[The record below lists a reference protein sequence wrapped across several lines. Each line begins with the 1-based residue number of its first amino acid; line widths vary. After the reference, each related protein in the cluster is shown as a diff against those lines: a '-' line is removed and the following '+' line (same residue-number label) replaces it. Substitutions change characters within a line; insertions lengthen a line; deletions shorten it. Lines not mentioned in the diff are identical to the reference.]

1 MNYETS
7 ARRKP
12 LTVLPL
18 ERVVFC
24 PRSRG
29 VVDTIRCHSEEAAR
43 VRMVCKQLRLV
54 RPNGESPASVLL
66 EAVACG
72 LVTLV
77 RTDDPQGREV
87 RLPLTPERFST
98 PKKGTTGGAETA
110 PPGAA
115 APALQRPAAAATGP
129 HHAGRGCPG
138 DGD

>member
-1 MNYETS
+1 MN
-7 ARRKP
+7 RKL

-18 ERVVFC
+18 ESAVFP
-24 PRSRG
+24 PRKRG

-43 VRMVCKQLRLV
+43 VRVVCKQLRLL

-77 RTDDPQGREV
+77 RTDDPQERPV
-87 RLPLTPERFST
+87 RMPLTMGRFSM
-98 PKKGTTGGAETA
+98 PKGNCGAA
-110 PPGAA
+110 NALPGAA
-115 APALQRPAAAATGP
+115 APVCSRPGAAAPGP
-129 HHAGRGCPG
+129 HHAGRGCPA